1 MATTYVASDHRRQ
14 PNWNRFR
21 SLLPVGI
28 VVAVA
33 IGAAIAI
40 YPILAGDQSGG
51 TSKLT
56 TGFSFALAVL
66 LAVMPAVICTVQNV
80 SLRRQRSELEALE
93 GSAVTDTTLY
103 FTAQRMISA
112 DAGEEWIDN
121 DYIVPSFVYFLVCFI
136 GFLAIFLGYTRHEMF
151 DPPTI
156 FLGGL
161 MDPAAE
167 TYTMY
172 QRGTFCVVAM
182 AMAGAYAYAL
192 GRILDRINNN
202 DLYPVSLYYYAARVI
217 IACVVATVLRHSIQ
231 VFDVMAPE
239 GTDTALNPLLL
250 LLGFIVGFTPDLF
263 IIAISRKAFQ
273 VIKVWGSR
281 SDPADAV
288 MPSALP
294 LLMIDDLT
302 REKVDRLNEIGIDN
316 AQVLA
321 HQNPFLM
328 LPRLPYELSLIVDW
342 ISQAQLYALVRD
354 ERLKAL
360 RGVYVRNIIDLYVR
374 LKNETANQPVC
385 EALGM
390 DASAAP
396 ALIQQLEA
404 DAYFMQLK
412 QLVEALHPAQRPR
425 FRSSARPGPETAR
438 GCAP

>member
-1 MATTYVASDHRRQ
+1 MAQAFVASAHRTH
-14 PNWNRFR
+14 PNWGRFR

-33 IGAAIAI
+33 IGAAVAV
-40 YPILAGDQSGG
+40 YPILVGDQNGNG
-51 TSKLT
+51 TSVVT
-56 TGFSFALAVL
+56 TAFSFALAVL
-66 LAVMPAVICTVQNV
+66 LSMMPAVICTVQNV
-80 SLRRQRSELEALE
+80 SLRRQQGELEALA
-93 GSAVTDTTLY
+93 GTGVTDTTLY
-103 FTAQRMISA
+103 STAQRIISA
-112 DAGEEWIDN
+112 DAGDSWMDN
-121 DYIVPSFVYFLVCFI
+121 DYIVPSFVYFLVCFA
-136 GFLAIFLGYTRHEMF
+136 GFLAVFLGYSRHEMF

-161 MDPAAE
+161 TDPAAE

-182 AMAGAYAYAL
+182 AMAGAYAYAI

-202 DLYPVSLYYYAARVI
+202 DLYPISLYYYAARII
-217 IACVVATVLRHSIQ
+217 IACIVAAVLRHSIL
-231 VFDVMAPE
+231 VFDPVVPE
-239 GTDTALNPLLL
+239 GTALNPLLL

-263 IIAISRKAFQ
+263 IIALSRKAFQ

-281 SDPADAV
+281 SDPADDV

-302 REKVDRLNEIGIDN
+302 REKIDRLNEIGVDN

-354 ERLKAL
+354 ARLKAL
-360 RGVYVRNIIDLYVR
+360 RGVYVRNIVDLYVR
-374 LKNETANQPVC
+374 LKNEAGNKPVC

-390 DASAAP
+390 DVAGAP

-412 QLVEALHPAQRPR
+412 ELSAALHPAQRP
-425 FRSSARPGPETAR
+425 
-438 GCAP
+438 

>member
-1 MATTYVASDHRRQ
+1 MAQAYFVGTPRGAQ
-14 PNWNRFR
+14 PGWMRFR

-33 IGAAIAI
+33 IAAAVAL
-40 YPILAGDQSGG
+40 YPILVGDQMGG

-66 LAVMPAVICTVQNV
+66 LSMMPAVICTVQNV
-80 SLRRQRSELEALE
+80 SLRRQQGELEAIE
-93 GSAVTDTTLY
+93 GTDVADTTLY
-103 FTAQRMISA
+103 TTAQRTIAA
-112 DAGEEWIDN
+112 DAGDSWMDN
-121 DYIVPSFVYFLVCFI
+121 DYIVPSFVYFVVCFV
-136 GFLAIFLGYTRHEMF
+136 GFLAIFLGYSRHEMF

-161 MDPAAE
+161 TDPAAE

-202 DLYPVSLYYYAARVI
+202 DLYPISLYYYAARVI
-217 IACVVATVLRHSIQ
+217 IACVVAAVLRHSIL
-231 VFDVMAPE
+231 VLDGVVPD
-239 GTDTALNPLLL
+239 GTALNPLLL

-263 IIAISRKAFQ
+263 IIALSRKAFR
-273 VIKVWGSR
+273 VMKVWGSR
-281 SDPADAV
+281 SDPADEM

-294 LLMIDDLT
+294 LLMIDDLS
-302 REKVDRLNEIGIDN
+302 REKIDRLNEIGVDN

-321 HQNPFLM
+321 HQNPFLI
-328 LPRLPYELSLIVDW
+328 LPRLPYELSVIVDW
-342 ISQAQLYALVRD
+342 ISQAQLYVLVRE

-360 RGVYVRNIIDLYVR
+360 RGVYIRNVIDLYVR
-374 LKNETANQPVC
+374 LKNDAANQPVC
-385 EALGM
+385 AALGL
-390 DASAAP
+390 DVSAAP
-396 ALIQQLEA
+396 SLVQQLEA

-412 QLVEALHPAQRPR
+412 ELSEALHPAPRP
-425 FRSSARPGPETAR
+425 
-438 GCAP
+438 

>member
-1 MATTYVASDHRRQ
+1 MRDHTRGIVMDKPYAGHERRRQ
-14 PNWNRFR
+14 PNWMRFR

-33 IGAAIAI
+33 IGAAIAV
-40 YPILAGDQSGG
+40 YPILIGDQTGE
-51 TSKLT
+51 TSMLIV
-56 TGFSFALAVL
+56 GFSFAIAVML
-66 LAVMPAVICTVQNV
+66 SVMPAVICTVQNV
-80 SLRRQRSELEALE
+80 SLRRQRGELEALE
-93 GSAVTDTTLY
+93 GTGVTDTSLY
-103 FTAQRMISA
+103 FAAQRTISA
-112 DAGEEWIDN
+112 DAGEEWIDT
-121 DYIVPSFVYFLVCFI
+121 DYIVPSFVYFVVCFA
-136 GFLAIFLGYTRHEMF
+136 GFLAIYLGYGRHELF

-161 MDPAAE
+161 TDPSSE

-202 DLYPVSLYYYAARVI
+202 DLYPVSLYYYAARII
-217 IACVVATVLRHSIQ
+217 IACIVATVLRHSIL
-231 VFDVMAPE
+231 VFNVMVPE
-239 GTDTALNPLLL
+239 GTNIALNPLLL

-263 IIAISRKAFQ
+263 IIALSRKAFQ
-273 VIKVWGSR
+273 IIKIWGTR
-281 SDPADAV
+281 SDPADDV

-302 REKVDRLNEIGIDN
+302 REKIDRLNEIGIDN

-354 ERLKAL
+354 ERLKGL
-360 RGVYVRNIIDLYVR
+360 RSVYVRNIIDLYVR
-374 LKNETANQPVC
+374 LKNDAANQQVC

-390 DASAAP
+390 DVSAAP
-396 ALIQQLEA
+396 ALIEQLEA

-412 QLVEALHPAQRPR
+412 ELSNALHPVQRP
-425 FRSSARPGPETAR
+425 
-438 GCAP
+438 

>member
-1 MATTYVASDHRRQ
+1 MAQAFVASIHRTHAS
-14 PNWNRFR
+14 WNRFR

-40 YPILAGDQSGG
+40 YPILVGDQTGG
-51 TSKLT
+51 TSMIT
-56 TGFSFALAVL
+56 IGFSFSIAVML
-66 LAVMPAVICTVQNV
+66 SMMPAVICTVQNV

-93 GSAVTDTTLY
+93 GTGAADSALY
-103 FTAQRMISA
+103 KTAQRTISA
-112 DAGEEWIDN
+112 DAGEAWIDN
-121 DYIVPSFVYFLVCFI
+121 DYVVPSFVYFVVCFT
-136 GFLAIFLGYTRHEMF
+136 GFLAIFLGYGRHEMF

-161 MDPAAE
+161 NDPALE

-202 DLYPVSLYYYAARVI
+202 DLYPVSLYYYAARII
-217 IACVVATVLRHSIQ
+217 IACVVAAVLRHSFLALNF
-231 VFDVMAPE
+231 VLPE
-239 GTDTALNPLLL
+239 GTDTSLNPLLL

-263 IIAISRKAFQ
+263 IIALSRKAFQ
-273 VIKVWGSR
+273 IIKVWGTR
-281 SDPADAV
+281 PDPADAL

-321 HQNPFLM
+321 RQNPFLM
-328 LPRLPYELSLIVDW
+328 LPRLPFELSLMVDW
-342 ISQAQLYALVRD
+342 VSQAQLYALVRD
-354 ERLKAL
+354 ERLQKL
-360 RGVYVRNIIDLYVR
+360 RAIYVRNIIDLFIR
-374 LKNETANQPVC
+374 LKNEAANKSVC
-385 EALGM
+385 EALEF
-390 DASAAP
+390 DVAEAP
-396 ALIQQLEA
+396 ALVEQLEA

-412 QLVEALHPAQRPR
+412 ELVEALQP
-425 FRSSARPGPETAR
+425 TAR
-438 GCAP
+438 H

>member
-1 MATTYVASDHRRQ
+1 MAQAFLASARSAR

-33 IGAAIAI
+33 IGAAVAV
-40 YPILAGDQSGG
+40 YPILVGDQTAGG
-51 TSKLT
+51 TSVLT

-66 LAVMPAVICTVQNV
+66 LSMMPAMICTVQNV
-80 SLRRQRSELEALE
+80 SLRRQQGELDALD
-93 GSAVTDTTLY
+93 GTGVADTTLY
-103 FTAQRMISA
+103 STAQRIISA
-112 DAGEEWIDN
+112 DAGDSWIDN
-121 DYIVPSFVYFLVCFI
+121 DYIVPSFVYFLVCFV
-136 GFLAIFLGYTRHEMF
+136 GFLAVFLGYSRHEMF

-182 AMAGAYAYAL
+182 AVAGAYAYAL

-202 DLYPVSLYYYAARVI
+202 DLYPISLYYYAVRII
-217 IACVVATVLRHSIQ
+217 IAGVVATVLRHSIQ
-231 VFDVMAPE
+231 VFNVVVPD
-239 GTDTALNPLLL
+239 GTDTALNPLL

-263 IIAISRKAFQ
+263 IIALSRKAFQ

-281 SDPADAV
+281 SDPADDV

-354 ERLKAL
+354 ARLKAL
-360 RGVYVRNIIDLYVR
+360 RAVYVRNIIDLYVR
-374 LKNETANQPVC
+374 LKNETGNKPVC
-385 EALGM
+385 EALAM
-390 DASAAP
+390 DVSGAP

-404 DAYFMQLK
+404 DAYFMQLRE
-412 QLVEALHPAQRPR
+412 LSAALHPAP
-425 FRSSARPGPETAR
+425 TL
-438 GCAP
+438 

>member
-1 MATTYVASDHRRQ
+1 MAQAFVASARRTHLG
-14 PNWNRFR
+14 WNRFR

-33 IGAAIAI
+33 IGAAVAV
-40 YPILAGDQSGG
+40 YPVLVGDETGG
-51 TSKLT
+51 DTSMVT
-56 TGFSFALAVL
+56 TAFSFTLAVL
-66 LAVMPAVICTVQNV
+66 LSMMPAVVCTVQNV
-80 SLRRQRSELEALE
+80 SLRRQRGELEALE
-93 GSAVTDTTLY
+93 GTGVTGTTLY
-103 FTAQRMISA
+103 FTAQRTISA
-112 DAGEEWIDN
+112 DAGEAWIDN
-121 DYIVPSFVYFLVCFI
+121 DYIVPSFVYFLVCFV
-136 GFLAIFLGYTRHEMF
+136 GFLAVFLGYSRHEMF

-161 MDPAAE
+161 TDPAAE

-182 AMAGAYAYAL
+182 AMAGAYAYAI

-202 DLYPVSLYYYAARVI
+202 DLYPISLYYYAARII
-217 IACVVATVLRHSIQ
+217 IACIVATVLRHSILI
-231 VFDVMAPE
+231 FDSVVPD
-239 GTDTALNPLLL
+239 GTALNPLLL

-263 IIAISRKAFQ
+263 IIALSRKAFQ
-273 VIKVWGSR
+273 IIKVWGSR
-281 SDPADAV
+281 ADPADDV

-360 RGVYVRNIIDLYVR
+360 RGV
-374 LKNETANQPVC
+374 
-385 EALGM
+385 
-390 DASAAP
+390 
-396 ALIQQLEA
+396 
-404 DAYFMQLK
+404 
-412 QLVEALHPAQRPR
+412 
-425 FRSSARPGPETAR
+425 
-438 GCAP
+438 

>member
-1 MATTYVASDHRRQ
+1 MAQAYLGSAQRVR
-14 PNWNRFR
+14 PGWNRFR

-33 IGAAIAI
+33 IAAAVAV
-40 YPILAGDQSGG
+40 YPILVGDQTAGG
-51 TSKLT
+51 TSVLT

-66 LAVMPAVICTVQNV
+66 LSMMPAVICTVQNV
-80 SLRRQRSELEALE
+80 SLRRQQGELEALE
-93 GSAVTDTTLY
+93 GTGVTDTTLY
-103 FTAQRMISA
+103 STAQRIISA
-112 DAGEEWIDN
+112 DAGDSWIDN
-121 DYIVPSFVYFLVCFI
+121 DYIVPSFVYFLVCFV
-136 GFLAIFLGYTRHEMF
+136 GFLAVFLGYSRHEMF

-161 MDPAAE
+161 NDPAAE

-202 DLYPVSLYYYAARVI
+202 DLYPISLYYYAARII
-217 IACVVATVLRHSIQ
+217 IACVVATVLRHAIQ
-231 VFDVMAPE
+231 AFEVVVPD
-239 GTDTALNPLLL
+239 GTDAALNPLLL
-250 LLGFIVGFTPDLF
+250 LLGFIIGFTPDLF
-263 IIAISRKAFQ
+263 IIALSRKAFQ
-273 VIKVWGSR
+273 AIKVWGSR
-281 SDPADAV
+281 SDPADDV

-302 REKVDRLNEIGIDN
+302 REKIDRLNEIGIDN

-321 HQNPFLM
+321 RQNPFLM

-354 ERLKAL
+354 ARLKAL
-360 RGVYVRNIIDLYVR
+360 RGVYVRNIIDLYIR
-374 LKNETANQPVC
+374 LKNETGNKPVC

-390 DASAAP
+390 DVADAP
-396 ALIQQLEA
+396 ALVQQLDA
-404 DAYFMQLK
+404 DPYFMQLK
-412 QLVEALHPAQRPR
+412 ELGDALHPARRP
-425 FRSSARPGPETAR
+425 
-438 GCAP
+438 

>member
-1 MATTYVASDHRRQ
+1 MAQAFVASARRSDL
-14 PNWNRFR
+14 NWNRFR

-33 IGAAIAI
+33 IGAAVAV
-40 YPILAGDQSGG
+40 YPTLVGDQTGG
-51 TSKLT
+51 TSMLT
-56 TGFSFALAVL
+56 TGFSFALAVML
-66 LAVMPAVICTVQNV
+66 SMMPAVICTVQNV
-80 SLRRQRSELEALE
+80 SLRRQSSELEALE
-93 GSAVTDTTLY
+93 GTGVTDTALY
-103 FTAQRMISA
+103 FTAQRTIKA
-112 DAGEEWIDN
+112 DAGETWMDN
-121 DYIVPSFVYFLVCFI
+121 DYIVPSFVYFLVCFV
-136 GFLAIFLGYTRHEMF
+136 GFLAIFLGYSRHEMF
-151 DPPTI
+151 DLATV

-161 MDPAAE
+161 NDPGA
-167 TYTMY
+167 TSYTMY

-202 DLYPVSLYYYAARVI
+202 DLYPVSLYYYSARII
-217 IACVVATVLRHSIQ
+217 IACIVAAVLRHSFM
-231 VFDVMAPE
+231 VFDFVA
-239 GTDTALNPLLL
+239 GTSTDLNPLLL

-263 IIAISRKAFQ
+263 IIALSRKAFQ

-321 HQNPFLM
+321 RQNPFMM

-354 ERLKAL
+354 QRLQSL
-360 RGVYVRNIIDLYVR
+360 RGLCIRHIIDLHVR
-374 LKNETANQPVC
+374 LKNEPANQPVC

-390 DASAAP
+390 DVSAAP

-404 DAYFMQLK
+404 DPYFMQLK
-412 QLVEALHPAQRPR
+412 ELTNALHPAQK
-425 FRSSARPGPETAR
+425 A
-438 GCAP
+438 

>member
-1 MATTYVASDHRRQ
+1 MVQAFVGTARRRHLD
-14 PNWNRFR
+14 WNRFR

-33 IGAAIAI
+33 IGAAVAV
-40 YPILAGDQSGG
+40 YPTLVGDQTGG
-51 TSKLT
+51 PSMLT
-56 TGFSFALAVL
+56 TGFSFAIAVML
-66 LAVMPAVICTVQNV
+66 SMMPAVVCTVQNV
-80 SLRRQRSELEALE
+80 SLRRQRGELEALE
-93 GSAVTDTTLY
+93 GTGVTDTALY
-103 FTAQRMISA
+103 FTAQRTISA
-112 DAGEEWIDN
+112 DAGEAWIDN
-121 DYIVPSFVYFLVCFI
+121 DYVVPSFVYFVVCFV
-136 GFLAIFLGYTRHEMF
+136 GFLAIFLGYGRHELF

-161 MDPAAE
+161 NDPSLE

-172 QRGTFCVVAM
+172 QRGTFCVIAM

-217 IACVVATVLRHSIQ
+217 IACIVAAVLRHSIM
-231 VFDVMAPE
+231 VFDFVA
-239 GTDTALNPLLL
+239 GTSTDLNPLLL

-263 IIAISRKAFQ
+263 IIALSRKAFQ

-294 LLMIDDLT
+294 LLMVDDLT
-302 REKVDRLNEIGIDN
+302 REKIDRLNEIGIDN

-321 HQNPFLM
+321 HQNPFML

-342 ISQAQLYALVRD
+342 ISQAQLYALVR
-354 ERLKAL
+354 EQRLQTL
-360 RGVYVRNIIDLYVR
+360 RGLYIRNIVDLYIR
-374 LKNETANQPVC
+374 LKNEAANKPVC

-390 DASAAP
+390 DVSAAP

-412 QLVEALHPAQRPR
+412 ELSDALHPA
-425 FRSSARPGPETAR
+425 ARP
-438 GCAP
+438 